1 MGERTIN
8 YEATKKHKA
17 IERDIGNIAECIGDV
32 RKYLTLV
39 HAFGGCE
46 VNCKLSML
54 KFLDKSKAARRKA
67 DVFLQK
73 GRTPETICEAV
84 IRILVTLY
92 CGKGSDS
99 LTDLAHLKY
108 IKMALSSRTVKP

>member
-1 MGERTIN
+1 MLITLICFRNSLLGERTIN
-8 YEATKKHKA
+8 YEATKKH
-17 IERDIGNIAECIGDV
+17 GDV

-99 LTDLAHLKY
+99 LADLAHLKY